1 MKRKLRAGLRNIS
14 GFGLT
19 SLSDKELDFLHQA
32 TLRLLQHTGLK
43 VYSEEAMEI
52 FHGSGAVVERFSD
65 HGIVKIAPYIV
76 EDGIRQAPSTFGCY
90 GREPED
96 DLIIEPSLV
105 SLSNAGAC
113 INVIDPYTQEQR
125 PAMKKDCGN
134 IARICDSLD
143 GIGVLLRP
151 CIPCDVP
158 AEIYP
163 VHALEA
169 ILNNTSKH
177 TLIGADNVNNLR
189 KMIQLGAACVGGME
203 RFKRRPVFSAT
214 VCPTSPLTLTQ
225 NLCEVLIEAARQGV
239 GLLVVP
245 MALAGAISP
254 ATMAGTLVTTNA
266 EILGSVIL
274 AQLTARGTPCIY
286 GNLSTIM
293 DMKTGVAAVGAPEL
307 ARVAAG
313 TCRLAKYYRLPCLTG
328 GGMSDSKI
336 PDAQAAYESAFS
348 LVLAALA
355 GANIVFGMGG
365 LDHLLTFDY
374 AKLIMD
380 AEVEEMVMNVIGGI
394 EVSEESVALDVIHH
408 VGPAGE
414 YLTQQHTYDHM
425 RQFSQSKL
433 YDRRTRDTWLE
444 QGAEN
449 LTERAYEK
457 ARYIIENHKPKA
469 LPEAAATN
477 MRTITA
483 EYEAELG
490 ISTSD
495 SMLKCP

>member
-1 MKRKLRAGLRNIS
+1 MEKKFKAGLHNLA
-14 GFGLT
+14 GFRLT
-19 SLSDKELDFLHQA
+19 SISDYELDFIHQA
-32 TLRLLQHTGLK
+32 TLRLFQNTGLK
-43 VYSEEAMEI
+43 VYSEEALEI
-52 FHGSGAVVERFSD
+52 FHGAGALVERIKD
-65 HGIVKIAPYIV
+65 YGVVKIPPYIV
-76 EDGIRQAPSTFGCY
+76 EDCIRQAPSTFGCY
-90 GREPED
+90 GRDPED
-96 DLIIEPSLV
+96 DFILEPSLV

-113 INVIDPYTQEQR
+113 INVIDPYTREHR
-125 PAMKKDCGN
+125 AAMKKDCGD
-134 IARICDSLD
+134 IARICDSIE

-177 TLIGADNVNNLR
+177 SLIGADSVSNLH
-189 KMIQLGAACVGGME
+189 KMIQLGAACVGGLAE
-203 RFKRRPVFSAT
+203 FKKRPIFSAT
-214 VCPTSPLTLTQ
+214 VCPTTPLTMSQ
-225 NLCEVLIEAARQGV
+225 NFCEVLMEAARQGV
-239 GLLVVP
+239 GLVVVS

-254 ATMAGTLVTTNA
+254 ATIAGTLVTTNA
-266 EILGSVIL
+266 EILGGIIL
-274 AQLTARGTPCIY
+274 AQLTAKGTPCIY

-313 TCRLAKYYRLPCLTG
+313 TTRLAKHYHLPCLAG

-348 LVLAALA
+348 LIIAALA

-380 AEVEEMVMNVIGGI
+380 AEVERMVMNFIGGI
-394 EVSEESVALDVIHH
+394 EVSDESVALDVIHQ

-414 YLTQQHTYDHM
+414 FMTQQHTYDHM
-425 RQFSQSKL
+425 RNFSQSKL
-433 YDRRTRDTWLE
+433 YDRRTRDVWLE

-457 ARYIIENHKPKA
+457 ARYIIENHKPKP
-469 LPEAAATN
+469 LPEAAVVT

-483 EYEAELG
+483 EYEAALDV
-490 ISTSD
+490 SQS
-495 SMLKCP
+495 